1 MENSTNQRTDYERGY
16 RDGYRDGMSDR
27 VAPKQ
32 WPGTSPNICHKCGM
46 QWSGVMGYVCPH
58 QDCLIQ
64 PKIIAASNNEW
75 LGNDPEWKKEHDRS
89 KY

>member
-1 MENSTNQRTDYERGY
+1 METDTNQRTDYERGY

-32 WPGTSPNICHKCGM
+32 WPSPNICHKCGM
-46 QWSGVMGYVCPH
+46 RWSGAMGYVCPH

-75 LGNDPEWKKEHDRS
+75 LGNDPEWKKDHDRS